1 MDLENLILKVK
12 STPGFS
18 DNVGMVLIHNGV
30 VRGKSKNGKK
40 VLGLKV
46 SYDHSKIKQII
57 EHHEKKDGIFK
68 ILIKVRE
75 GYFHPG
81 EDLMY
86 IVVAGDVRENVK
98 SVLSDV
104 LEEVKS
110 NAVTKQEITGDKS

>member
-1 MDLENLILKVK
+1 MDLGRLILELK
-12 STPGFS
+12 STPGFN

-30 VRGKSKNGKK
+30 VRGKSKDGKR

-46 SYDHSKIKQII
+46 SYDHSKIKQLI
-57 EHHEKKDGIFK
+57 EHYEKRKGIFK
-68 ILIKVRE
+68 ILIEVRE
-75 GYFHPG
+75 GYLHPG

-110 NAVTKQEITGDKS
+110 NAVTKQEIIGDRS